1 MAGAYLYG
9 LPEQK
14 IECVEMEHVQISY
27 AENAIAGEP
36 AMLDGIESVSRMGI
50 YANNIETLVLD
61 DVKIEGQEGEKIIT
75 EHIEHLIEK

>member
-1 MAGAYLYG
+1 
-9 LPEQK
+9 
-14 IECVEMEHVQISY
+14 
-27 AENAIAGEP
+27 
-36 AMLDGIESVSRMGI
+36 MLDGIESVSRMGI

>member
-1 MAGAYLYG
+1 
-9 LPEQK
+9 
-14 IECVEMEHVQISY
+14 MEHVQISY

-36 AMLDGIESVSRMGI
+36 AMLDGIKPVSRMGI

-61 DVKIEGQEGEKIIT
+61 DVKIEGQEGEKIII